1 MRMPEPNDFS
11 ETVEDVRRDMAR
23 TVQDE
28 ADLRA
33 LVDTYVKEWLKDPT
47 IVFRWSNQEW
57 KEWGLGYLEHTINPD
72 GSITVNC
79 GYYICEAFDKG
90 SNIGHRNPAYNYFG
104 KWLKWHYPGVAE
116 RVGHRACFRGE
127 YFF

>member
-11 ETVEDVRRDMAR
+11 ETIEDVRRDMAR
-23 TVQDE
+23 SVQDE

-47 IVFRWSNQEW
+47 ITFRGSNQEW
-57 KEWGLGYLEHTINPD
+57 KEWGFGYLEHTINRD

-79 GYYICEAFDKG
+79 GYYLCESFDKG
-90 SNIGHRNPAYNYFG
+90 SNIGHKNPMYNYFG
-104 KWLKWHYPGVAE
+104 RWLKWHYPGVAE
-116 RVGHRACFRGE
+116 RVGHRAAFRGE
-127 YFF
+127 YF